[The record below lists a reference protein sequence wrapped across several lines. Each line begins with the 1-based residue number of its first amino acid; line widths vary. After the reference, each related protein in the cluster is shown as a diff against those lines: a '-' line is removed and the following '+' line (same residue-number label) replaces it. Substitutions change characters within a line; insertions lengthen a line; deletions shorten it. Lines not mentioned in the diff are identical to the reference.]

1 MGAVAGIADSRS
13 TESQSDAPRTRTRR
27 LGAKQRREQLVLTA
41 QRLFG
46 ERGYRATTMED
57 IANAAGVTKPLLY
70 QHFASKRALYLELV
84 HQVSSELLDSLGAA
98 HARSDGPREMMN
110 NGLGAY
116 FELIVTHEDAFRL
129 LFGRQAPDDPE
140 LFLAVRK
147 VETAV
152 IDLIEAQMP
161 TDLAP
166 AHRRLLAYAIIGVA
180 EAGTRYWV
188 EKSRKDAA
196 VAALDPTADA
206 ATDAEKAAAVADG
219 VRLLSQRV
227 AEIAWFGLRGVRPN

>member
-1 MGAVAGIADSRS
+1 MGAIAEIADSKS
-13 TESQSDAPRTRTRR
+13 AAPRSRPRR
-27 LGAKQRREQLVLTA
+27 LGATQRREQLVTTA

-70 QHFASKRALYLELV
+70 QHFVSKRALYLELV
-84 HQVSSELLDSLGAA
+84 HQVSSELLEALSAA
-98 HARSDGPREMMN
+98 HARSNGPREMVD

-140 LFLAVRK
+140 LFVAVRK

-152 IDLIEAQMP
+152 IDLIEAHMP
-161 TDLAP
+161 TNLAP
-166 AHRRLLAYAIIGVA
+166 AHRRLLAYTIIGVA

-188 EKSRKDAA
+188 EQSRKDAA
-196 VAALDPTADA
+196 AAMLDPTTDA
-206 ATDAEKAAAVADG
+206 ATEAEKADAVADG
-219 VRLLSQRV
+219 VRLLSERV
-227 AEIAWFGLRGVRPN
+227 SKIAWFGLRGVRPD